1 MRSFTRAKCPW
12 QAAGTLL
19 LLVAGCGAQYRPV
32 VTPLTPT
39 GPASQPTAYFIAV
52 SSPSPTSAGL
62 VTILDAFGDTVVAQA
77 TLSNGPF
84 GFTLNSGGTEAYNL
98 NGNSTTT
105 SVASGAQG
113 AFTLDSYAITVG
125 TASGGGLQTQDVS
138 SSTIPPLAYPF
149 NAISTTSSLYLIEPY
164 IDPTSLTSTS
174 LAAGKTVAGAGYVA
188 QLTSTSGTP
197 SLQQEIEVAPNPV
210 NFAGTSGGPRIYSIS
225 QGNTLTG
232 GGPLATADACNT
244 PSSVTTHG
252 EVDSIEVTT
261 NTNSKQIPVGIC
273 PVYGIESADFQ
284 RAFILN
290 RGGNG
295 GTAAGSTGSITVINA
310 QSNLPDVIP
319 ATGLSTIPVGA
330 GPVYAD
336 LYSPSSLLVT
346 ANYDSN
352 TVSVI
357 NVPTDIYGNDGP
369 NFGPAA
375 PPITVGK
382 GPVALTIL
390 RDGTK
395 AYVANQLDGTVSV
408 VNLSTFTVTKTIT
421 LPAVTPTA
429 SNPLGLFRPK
439 SIASVYSTPAGK
451 IYVSSPD
458 SNALVAINTQTDTVA
473 ASILLPANAVS
484 VQSSTQNVSSTATVN
499 SIVNSNSSGFGIPCI
514 ASDTSTFCTHVAAVQ

>member
-1 MRSFTRAKCPW
+1 MRSITRAKCPW

-39 GPASQPTAYFIAV
+39 GPAAQPSAYFIAI
-52 SSPSPTSAGL
+52 SSPSATAAGL
-62 VTILDAFGDTVVAQA
+62 VTIIDAFGDTVVAQA

-84 GFTLNSGGTEAYNL
+84 AFTLNSGGSEAYNL

-113 AFTLDSYAITVG
+113 SFTLNSYGISVG
-125 TASGGGLQTQDVS
+125 TTSGGGLRTQDVS
-138 SSTIPPLAYPF
+138 SSTIPALAFPF

-164 IDPTSLTSTS
+164 INPATLASTS
-174 LAAGKTVAGAGYVA
+174 IASGKTVAGAGYVG

-197 SLQQEIEVAPNPV
+197 SLQQEIQVAPNPV
-210 NFAGTSGGPRIYSIS
+210 NFAGTSGGPRVYSIS
-225 QGNTLTG
+225 QGNTLTT
-232 GGPLATADACNT
+232 GGPLATADACNK
-244 PSSVTTHG
+244 PSTVTTHG

-261 NTNSKQIPVGIC
+261 NTNSKQIAVGIC
-273 PVYGIESADFQ
+273 PVYGIESADFE
-284 RAFILN
+284 RAYILN

-295 GTAAGSTGSITVINA
+295 GTGAGATGSITVINA

-319 ATGLSTIPVGA
+319 ATGASTIPVGG
-330 GPVYAD
+330 GPVFAD

-357 NVPTDIYGNDGP
+357 NVPTDVYGNDGP

-375 PPITVGK
+375 PPITVGH

-390 RDGTK
+390 RDGSK
-395 AYVANQLDGTVSV
+395 AYVANQVDGTVSV
-408 VNLSTFTVTKTIT
+408 VNLSTFSVEKTIT
-421 LPAVTPTA
+421 LPSVTPTA

-451 IYVSSPD
+451 VYVSSPD
-458 SNALVAINTQTDTVA
+458 SNALVAINTETDTVA

-484 VQSSTQNVSSTATVN
+484 VYSSTQNVSSTSTLN
-499 SIVNSNSSGFGIPCI
+499 SIVNSNSSGFGIPCV
-514 ASDTSTFCTHVAAVQ
+514 ASDTSSFCTGTAIVP